1 MTNVQIEA
9 GSFYAN
15 AEDRVVSG
23 LLLPYGEQGK
33 TNLGRFS
40 VAPGAVTIPAD
51 PEVVTLNVQHD
62 REEPIGRAT
71 ELSETAAGIVGTFKI
86 ANTPEGDTVLAE
98 IAAGTRSKLSAE
110 VKNVVIRAG
119 KAVGGV
125 LFGAAV
131 VEEGAFPS
139 AALMAELA
147 HDTEPEEEVEA
158 DDAEATDE
166 GTLEAQVLDV
176 VPDPEG
182 NVEEIIVD
190 DVPEK
195 VIVDVI
201 NPADNS
207 VTQTVFVPENQTQD
221 TPNIGDPNMGAATAP
236 ETLQAHKAAPANES
250 LNTVMNQLASAAKT
264 GSRSLFAEIMK
275 RDDAKAVT
283 SLFAALSDIE
293 FDSAGS
299 AGINAQQ
306 PQWLGELWNGRT
318 YERKFITLI
327 ASGQLSALTI
337 QAWRWA
343 TKPSVDVWTGNKSA
357 VPSPSNSTESFEVTG
372 VRYAGAYDF
381 AREFRDFGRTDVI
394 ESALRGMVE
403 SYAKVT
409 DLATLTALVNGAT
422 EVEAGSATTQVA
434 WNRIMDGVEAVLP
447 TAVPTFAVVAQDLYR
462 ELVMTTSND
471 SLAYLNASLGLE
483 SGSAAGF
490 SIIPSATLA
499 AGNVLV
505 GAREAATSF
514 ELGGSP
520 IRAEATDMVL
530 GGYDIG
536 IFGYHA
542 AAVTNA
548 DALALVAPAA

>member
-1 MTNVQIEA
+1 MANVQIEA

-15 AEDRVVSG
+15 AEERIVSG

-71 ELSETAAGIVGTFKI
+71 ELNETAAGIVGTFKI

-147 HDTEPEEEVEA
+147 PDTDPEEEVEA

-166 GTLEAQVLDV
+166 GTLEAQVLEV
-176 VPDPEG
+176 VSDPEG

-195 VIVDVI
+195 VIVDVV
-201 NPADNS
+201 NPEDGS
-207 VTQTVFVPENQTQD
+207 VTQTVFIPENQTQD

-250 LNTVMNQLASAAKT
+250 LHTVMNQLASAAKT
-264 GSRSLFAEIMK
+264 GSRSLFAEVMK
-275 RDDAKAVT
+275 RDDARAVT
-283 SLFAALSDIE
+283 SLFAALTDIE

-306 PQWLGELWNGRT
+306 PQWLGELWTGRT
-318 YERKFITLI
+318 YERKFIPLI

-343 TKPSVDVWTGNKSA
+343 TKPSVAAWTGNKSA
-357 VPSPSNSTESFEVTG
+357 VPSPANSTESFEVTG

-409 DLATLTALVNGAT
+409 DLAALDALLDGAT
-422 EVEAGSATTQVA
+422 AVTAGSATTQVA
-434 WNRIMDGVEAVLP
+434 WNRIMDGVDAVLP
-447 TAVPTFAVVAQDLYR
+447 TAVPTFAIVAQDLYR

-483 SGSAAGF
+483 SGTAAGF
-490 SIIPSATLA
+490 SIVPSSVLED
-499 AGNVLV
+499 GNVLV

-536 IFGYHA
+536 IFGYA
-542 AAVTNA
+542 ATAVTNS